1 MVSENQICVWVGD
14 CYTLTS
20 HTFSQHNQLC
30 LMAHKIKQIIISV
43 CDNPGYNKV
52 NTVNEHAQLY
62 TDKNS
67 GQNKSMINM
76 RFVSLI

>member
-1 MVSENQICVWVGD
+1 M
-14 CYTLTS
+14 
-20 HTFSQHNQLC
+20 
-30 LMAHKIKQIIISV
+30 